1 MCLYVVAILSAVTL
15 LASTDAA
22 LKDVSSKGA
31 ESTLPPSVRSGH
43 GGVSTNRLLR
53 VHENDEE
60 RAISFKSIPGVGKVT
75 DAVTKAKL
83 AKYLKSSRTS
93 DEVFTKMKL
102 GKAGEKLFENPK
114 FLAWVKYVD
123 DYNMK
128 NPDKATSMIPTL
140 TAHYS
145 DDVLAK
151 MLAAAT
157 KVPTTKRLAES
168 LETQLVKHWQTLKY
182 TPDDALRALKLDK
195 TLDSVLTDPTFL
207 TLNKYVVDFNTWNPS
222 KSTTMTELL
231 SRSYGDAPVAK
242 MLQQAT
248 KVKGTE
254 GMASRL
260 QSQQLTTW
268 KEMGLT
274 SDDVFR
280 GTLKLDKQTG
290 NLFESPNFL
299 VWTKYVDDFSG
310 EKTSSFDFLWK
321 AFGEEKL
328 AKMLIAPKDAKSNSV
343 VGELQNS
350 LIRKWLAMSP
360 PKKPAEVSTIL
371 GTSSQGKTLSSLYR
385 WNYKNQ

>member
-123 DYNMK
+123 DYNMQ
-128 NPDKATSMIPTL
+128 NPDKATMMIPTL

-151 MLAAAT
+151 ML
-157 KVPTTKRLAES
+157 
-168 LETQLVKHWQTLKY
+168 
-182 TPDDALRALKLDK
+182 
-195 TLDSVLTDPTFL
+195 
-207 TLNKYVVDFNTWNPS
+207 
-222 KSTTMTELL
+222 
-231 SRSYGDAPVAK
+231 
-242 MLQQAT
+242 QQAM

-254 GMASRL
+254 GIATRL
-260 QSQQLTTW
+260 QNQQLTTW

-299 VWTKYVDDFSG
+299 VWTKYVDEVSG

-328 AKMLIAPKDAKSNSV
+328 AKTLIAPKDARRNSV
-343 VGELQNS
+343 VAGLQNS
-350 LIRKWLAMSP
+350 LVRKWLAMSP
-360 PKKPAEVSTIL
+360 PKQPFQVFNLLGPSTE
-371 GTSSQGKTLSSLYR
+371 GKVLSNLYR
-385 WNYKNQ
+385 WNFRNQ